1 MTNYEEILRD
11 VMRYFNKDYPVIP
24 DRVLDKNANRVI
36 KVYKDTYNRILDYLI
51 RELSINGDLSGI
63 NHNTYISIMAQID
76 QMLLTMDEDVRSLMT
91 EVIEKEFITGAVY
104 HYAVINGVT
113 DIGQIMR
120 DMPFSQINWS
130 KANQLIED
138 TMEDLLY
145 STSFTKKSIKNLVRD
160 TVSKH
165 LQMGAIEGES
175 FKALKRQIA
184 KDLTA
189 KGLSKTI
196 KSKGFV
202 GIIDKS
208 GRKWNVLNYVD
219 VVVKTKMQ
227 QAYAEGL
234 KEQSLID
241 GFDLAQIPYKSAK
254 DTCKN
259 FEGMIISMTGQTKG
273 YYTYD
278 QLKATNLIFHPRCR
292 HTPVPIHSLE
302 SLHPDDVSEHRQ
314 KMKGIKNLSKKT
326 KK

>member
-1 MTNYEEILRD
+1 MTNYEEILKD
-11 VMRYFNKDYPVIP
+11 IMRYFNKDYPVIP
-24 DRVLDKNANRVI
+24 DRVLDRDANRI
-36 KVYKDTYNRILDYLI
+36 LKVYKDTYSRILDYLI
-51 RELSINGDLSGI
+51 KELSINGDLSGI
-63 NHNTYISIMAQID
+63 NHNTYMSIMAQID
-76 QMLLTMDEDVRSLMT
+76 QMLLAMGEDVRSLMT

-120 DMPFSQINWS
+120 DIPFSQINWS
-130 KANQLIED
+130 MANQIIED

-145 STSFTKKSIKNLVRD
+145 STSFTEKSIKKLVKE

-165 LQMGAIEGES
+165 LQMGALEGES
-175 FKALKRQIA
+175 YKVLKRQIT

-196 KSKGFV
+196 KDRGFV

-208 GRKWNVLNYVD
+208 GRRWNILNYVD

-227 QAYAEGL
+227 QAYTEGL
-234 KEQSLID
+234 KEQSLVD
-241 GFDLAQIPYKSAK
+241 GFDLAQIPHKSAK
-254 DTCKN
+254 DTCSK
-259 FEGMIISMTGQTKG
+259 FEGMIISMTGKTKG

-302 SLHPDDVSEHRQ
+302 SLHPDDVAEHKQ